1 MPGIYIHVPFCKKR
15 CIYCDF
21 YSTTRS
27 EMRDRYVDAL
37 CEELRQRRDYL
48 PGRKVST
55 VYFGGG
61 TPSQLSEA
69 NINKVFVTLAEN
81 FLVEPDAEITFEANP
96 DDMTDE
102 LADFLAQTPVNRVSM
117 GVQSFDDSILNLL
130 SRRHSAEQARR
141 AVATCRKAGIGNVS
155 IDLIYGLPGQTF
167 EGFDADL
174 AEAFRLEVDHLSAYA
189 LSYETGTK
197 LWHMRRE
204 NEVSEAPEELS
215 LEMYR
220 LLLRRVAEN
229 GFEHYEI
236 SNFCKPGMFSRHNSA
251 YWKGEPYL
259 GVGASAHSFDG
270 HSRRWNV
277 ADIDQYI
284 IGVMEQAKFYEVE
297 ELSLVDRY
305 NEYLQTGLRTREGVS
320 LTAIRER
327 FGQKLYDYCRK
338 MIGPNL
344 KMDRLKME
352 TDRLFLS
359 PGGLFVSDDVI
370 SDLFYVD

>member
-155 IDLIYGLPGQTF
+155 IDLIYGLPGQTI
-167 EGFDADL
+167 EGFGSDL

-197 LWHMRRE
+197 LWRMRRE

-259 GVGASAHSFDG
+259 GVGAAAHSFDG

-327 FGQKLYDYCRK
+327 FGQELYDYCRK

-359 PGGLFVSDDVI
+359 SEGLFVSDDVI